1 MGKNWRGR
9 NFEYLY
15 FVPDSCFIF
24 DGHELVELEPNDFQ
38 LSKQLEEKWKR
49 GIEESIPMFLTLTE
63 FTDME
68 TVVCEFRQDNNLYYL
83 KLPWIP
89 KSIED
94 MKIARSLFQLLF
106 NCAFTIFEI
115 DFTVINPQM
124 IQLLFD
130 EDKTNMPLQ
139 IHSQQIDLILYG
151 NHVFDFVLNHLIS
164 NEFRFDIGCGIVY
177 DLEKNLDVLFKIVAN
192 GGGSKFSTITC
203 SFIDS
208 KFYNFII
215 EQILEASQD
224 FSKMVKKIKFDY
236 MRGPRIS
243 TKRVEEAG
251 VLILVNKHDPL
262 IIFFISINENLSQ
275 DDVEVVIERLLIN
288 L

>member
-1 MGKNWRGR
+1 
-9 NFEYLY
+9 
-15 FVPDSCFIF
+15 
-24 DGHELVELEPNDFQ
+24 
-38 LSKQLEEKWKR
+38 
-49 GIEESIPMFLTLTE
+49 
-63 FTDME
+63 
-68 TVVCEFRQDNNLYYL
+68 
-83 KLPWIP
+83 
-89 KSIED
+89 

-106 NCAFTIFEI
+106 NCVFTIFEL

-139 IHSQQIDLILYG
+139 IHSQQVDLILYE

-164 NEFRFDIGCGIVY
+164 NEFRLDIGCGIVY
-177 DLEKNLDVLFKIVAN
+177 DLEKNLDVLFKIVVN
-192 GGGSKFSTITC
+192 GGESKFSTITC

-208 KFYNFII
+208 KFYNFIM

-243 TKRVEEAG
+243 SKRVEEAEDYNIFIYTYG
-251 VLILVNKHDPL
+251 KTTEFKLFNKHDPR
-262 IIFFISINENLSQ
+262 ITFFISIEEYEGR